1 MMKHEKRG
9 CNYMTAKDTALLAAI
24 IAVFVIAGYA
34 EASFAAESERTPEE
48 PEAIVETVT
57 YLDCIDEPLVVEE
70 SSAGEPVYIYNVPL
84 DADLQLY
91 IIETCSEYHVEP
103 SVIVAMIERE
113 STFRADAIGDSGNS
127 FGLMQIQRRWHEE
140 RMERLGVTD
149 LLDPRQNVLVGIDYL
164 AELCNRYECIGMA
177 LMAYNAG
184 PTGAKTNWWD
194 KGIFENAYSSGVLER
209 SETLTEGMIEYVD

>member
-1 MMKHEKRG
+1 MMKHKKRG

-24 IAVFVIAGYA
+24 IALFVIAGYA
-34 EASFAAESERTPEE
+34 EASFAAESERMPEE
-48 PEAIVETVT
+48 PEAIVETAT
-57 YLDCIDEPLVVEE
+57 YLDRIDEPLVVEE
-70 SSAGEPVYIYNVPL
+70 SSADEPIYIYNVPL
-84 DADLQLY
+84 DVDLQLY
-91 IIETCSEYHVEP
+91 IIETCSGYHVEP

-113 STFRADAIGDSGNS
+113 STFRADAVGDGGNS
-127 FGLMQIQRRWHEE
+127 FGLMQIQPRWHEE

-194 KGIFENAYSSGVLER
+194 KGIFENTYSSGVLER
-209 SETLTEGMIEYVD
+209 SENLTEGMIEYVD